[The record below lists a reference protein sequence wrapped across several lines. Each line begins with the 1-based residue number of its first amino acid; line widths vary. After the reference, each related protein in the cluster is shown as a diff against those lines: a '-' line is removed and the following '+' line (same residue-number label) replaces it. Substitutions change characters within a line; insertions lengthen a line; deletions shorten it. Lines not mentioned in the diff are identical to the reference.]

1 MGLEFGGARGDV
13 GEFDG
18 ISDHSHQG
26 PWKSPSNVKDQVRL
40 SGDVEI
46 RDKDWE

>member
-1 MGLEFGGARGDV
+1 MGLGFGGAQGEAGEFGGT
-13 GEFDG
+13 
-18 ISDHSHQG
+18 SDHSHWG
-26 PWKSPSNVKDQVRL
+26 PQKSPSNVKDQVHL